1 MPLRWEILMRG
12 VLPTASLTLSRG
24 GPYPLPRPLLLWL
37 WLLPWLWLLL
47 LGDDDDD
54 DDILIE
60 EYLPLKYWVEQRY
73 LYYHSGYY
81 K

>member
-24 GPYPLPRPLLLWL
+24 GPYPLPRLLLLLWL
-37 WLLPWLWLLL
+37 
-47 LGDDDDD
+47 GDGGGDDDDDD

-73 LYYHSGYY
+73 LYYHSGDN